1 MSAVSSLGVGSGL
14 DIRQIVDDLVA
25 AERAPTENRI
35 ERQEERLETEIS
47 AFGKVQSL
55 MGDFQSTVAELQD
68 PDSFVSR
75 DTSSSS
81 DAVGISAGDNAED
94 GSWDVEVEQL
104 ARAQRSVLRGD
115 IAIEDRDEPLGT
127 GEITI
132 ESGDRVSNIVI
143 DEDNQTLEGIR
154 DAINESTAGV
164 DASIINDGTGQRLVL
179 NGQEEGEAGAF
190 SMDVEGDL
198 AAVLNPDGEGVLEE
212 DAFDVDPLQAAQ
224 DAEFSVDGLT
234 MTRSSNQ
241 VDDVLDDITLDLEGV
256 TDGPATVSV
265 STDSAGIQ
273 SQVEGFV
280 EAFNEFQGGISEL
293 TNFDPETE
301 EAGPLNGESS
311 VTGIVSQLRNTITEP
326 VEALEGR
333 AVRSMADIGILTTRD
348 GSLELDPS
356 RLDDA
361 VREDPEAVTALFA
374 ENGIV
379 DGEGFSFDGATS
391 ATEPGQFAVNVDEAP
406 ARAALQFESDD
417 FDFTEPPDSDRDF
430 RVAVDGVESGVLTLP
445 AEDFETGEELARAL
459 QSLINGDEALNDA
472 GAQATVS
479 FDGDGGF
486 TMESRTLGEDST
498 IEITEAADGPNDIG
512 GQLNFPVGEQ
522 ATGLDVAGTIGGIEA
537 EGSGG
542 TLTGA
547 MGAVDG
553 LSVQV
558 DEGQEG
564 DLGLL
569 TFSTG
574 LMADL
579 DNRINA
585 LIGPQG
591 SLTSREDSLNNQ
603 LSDLDEDRARLDQRM
618 ARVEDRY
625 VQQFTAMDS
634 MVAELQ
640 QTSEFLSQQL
650 PGGGLGG
657 VSL

>member
-75 DTSSSS
+75 DASSSS

-94 GSWDVEVEQL
+94 GSWDVEVQQL
-104 ARAQRSVLRGD
+104 AQAQRSVLSAD
-115 IAIEDRDEPLGT
+115 NIEDRDEPLGT

-132 ESGDRVSNIVI
+132 ESGDRVSTIII

-154 DAINESTAGV
+154 DAINESTAGI
-164 DASIINDGTGQRLVL
+164 DASIINDGNGQRLVL
-179 NGQEEGEAGAF
+179 NGQEEGEDSAF
-190 SMDVEGDL
+190 TMDVDGDL
-198 AAVLNPDGEGVLEE
+198 AAVLDPGGEGAL
-212 DAFDVDPLQAAQ
+212 DQLQAAQ

-241 VDDVLDDITLDLEGV
+241 VDDVLDDITLDLNSV

-265 STDSAGIQ
+265 TTDSAGIQ

-311 VTGIVSQLRNTITEP
+311 VTGIVSQLRNSITEP

-333 AVRSMADIGILTTRD
+333 AVRSMADIGILTTRS
-348 GSLELDPS
+348 GALELDAS

-391 ATEPGQFAVNVDEAP
+391 DTQPGQFPVNVDTAP
-406 ARAALQFESDD
+406 SRAELQFESDD
-417 FDFTEPPDSDRDF
+417 FDFTEPPESDRDF

-459 QSLINGDEALNDA
+459 QSLINGDEALSDA

-512 GQLNFPVGEQ
+512 GQLNFPIGEQ
-522 ATGLDVAGTIGGIEA
+522 ATGEDVAGTIGGIEA
-537 EGSGG
+537 DGSGQ
-542 TLTGA
+542 TLTGTI
-547 MGAVDG
+547 GAVDG

-574 LMADL
+574 LMSDL

-603 LSDLDEDRARLDQRM
+603 LSDLDDDRARLDQRM
-618 ARVEDRY
+618 ERVEERY
-625 VQQFTAMDS
+625 VQQFTAMDR

-640 QTSEFLSQQL
+640 QTSQFLSQQL
-650 PGGGLGG
+650 PQGGLGG

>member
-1 MSAVSSLGVGSGL
+1 MSSVSSLGVGSGL

-25 AERAPTENRI
+25 AERAPAENRI

-55 MGDFQSTVAELQD
+55 MGDFQSNVAELQD

-75 DTSSSS
+75 DASSTS

-94 GSWDVEVEQL
+94 GSWSVEVQQL
-104 ARAQRSVLRGD
+104 AQAQRSVLSAD
-115 IAIEDRDEPLGT
+115 SIEDRDEPLGT

-132 ESGDRVSNIVI
+132 ESGDRVSTITI
-143 DEDNQTLEGIR
+143 DENNQTLEGIR
-154 DAINESTAGV
+154 DAINQSTAGV
-164 DASIINDGTGQRLVL
+164 DASIINDGNGQRLVL
-179 NGQEEGEAGAF
+179 NGQDEGEASAF
-190 SMDVEGDL
+190 TMEVDGDL
-198 AAVLNPDGEGVLEE
+198 AAVLDPDGEGALDE
-212 DAFDVDPLQAAQ
+212 LQAAQ

-348 GSLELDPS
+348 GSLELDPA

-522 ATGLDVAGTIGGIEA
+522 ATGQDVAGTIGGMEA
-537 EGSGG
+537 DGTGQ
-542 TLTGA
+542 TLTGS
-547 MGAVDG
+547 MGAADG

-574 LMADL
+574 LMSDL

-591 SLTSREDSLNNQ
+591 SLTSRESSLNNQ
-603 LSDLDEDRARLDQRM
+603 LSDLDDDRARLDQRM

-650 PGGGLGG
+650 PGGGMSG